1 MTADN
6 QRANGRCAQT
16 QHPPGSGTCGVIPI
30 GFHEVY
36 GTHLILCDVTVTALA
51 EMKIVCVPNNNTLY
65 MEGGLDQSCEL
76 LIDRLL
82 SVEQKNVLAK
92 LIQLF

>member
-1 MTADN
+1 
-6 QRANGRCAQT
+6 
-16 QHPPGSGTCGVIPI
+16 
-30 GFHEVY
+30 
-36 GTHLILCDVTVTALA
+36 
-51 EMKIVCVPNNNTLY
+51 MKIVCVPNNNTLY